1 MVAQYVSHK
10 SHIYIHK
17 YDLNVLVP
25 GFIFIGQKKKKVQS
39 STAWHYKNDFNMIPS
54 DHYCIKS

>member
-39 STAWHYKNDFNMIPS
+39 STAWHYKNDFNMIL
-54 DHYCIKS
+54 IGT